1 MILDLYIKSQ
11 LHRGTEYKTILHEI
25 DRISE
30 KNIEYSVRDDE
41 VEENLGCSKFE
52 MDDFDSFLLRSVK
65 MIDNKTIEELT
76 VYSVTIKLF
85 RKIRVS
91 NKL

>member
-1 MILDLYIKSQ
+1 M
-11 LHRGTEYKTILHEI
+11 
-25 DRISE
+25 
-30 KNIEYSVRDDE
+30 RDDE
-41 VEENLGCSKFE
+41 VEENLGCNKFE

-85 RKIRVS
+85 RKTKALNR
-91 NKL
+91 L